1 MALMLIVERFIRVL
15 GWISA
20 VLLMLM
26 IGAMIYE
33 VVSRYVFNAP
43 NLWAFDVPWMLA
55 GGCFLLAAGVTL
67 QAEGHVRIDF
77 LASMMPMRMQHFANL
92 LFYVLIFLPALA
104 AIIFYAVKL
113 TWIAFDTDELETMSA
128 WQPLIWPFYFAIALG
143 FTSFWLQVVVS
154 LVRHAMGM
162 REPTSVDAPGQAP
175 SF

>member
-1 MALMLIVERFIRVL
+1 MSVVERFIRVL
-15 GWISA
+15 GLIGA
-20 VLLMLM
+20 VSLLLM

-33 VVSRYVFNAP
+33 VISRYVFNAP
-43 NLWAFDVPWMLA
+43 NLWAYDIPWMLA
-55 GGCFLLAAGVTL
+55 GTCYLLSAGVTL

-77 LASMMPMRMQHFANL
+77 LSTMMSMRAQHFANF
-92 LFYVLIFLPALA
+92 LFYLIVFMPALA